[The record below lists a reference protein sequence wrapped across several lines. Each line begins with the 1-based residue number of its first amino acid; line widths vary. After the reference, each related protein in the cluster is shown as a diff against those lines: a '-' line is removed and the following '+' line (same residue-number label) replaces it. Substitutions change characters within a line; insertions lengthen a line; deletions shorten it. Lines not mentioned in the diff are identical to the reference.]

1 MHNGP
6 GVKGTQDPKDGL
18 PVKSRSQASRD
29 WEGLGSLKVY
39 LQSFL
44 KSSGMSLKGVMQ
56 NNDIISFLFSR
67 GQRAHRVAGEHIWK
81 GASLSLGKDV
91 RRLPNNLGRG
101 SSRGMGLW
109 R

>member
-67 GQRAHRVAGEHIWK
+67 GQRAHIGWLANT
-81 GASLSLGKDV
+81 LGKGPAC
-91 RRLPNNLGRG
+91 LWGR
-101 SSRGMGLW
+101 M
-109 R
+109 